1 MQQQAKNVLILS
13 VGAALCCVAARDALA
28 NNVDFVCMLGAM
40 GSPATTAARLQIDID
55 HRTLSG
61 TIKADP
67 GSVRV
72 TRSYIRWQFITE
84 NGDVLSSVID
94 RATGEYTSTGSSGS
108 VISYG
113 HCRKNVPGR
122 PATRS

>member
-1 MQQQAKNVLILS
+1 MQQQAKNALILS

-28 NNVDFVCMLGAM
+28 NKVDFVCMLGAV
-40 GSPATTAARLQIDID
+40 GSPATTVARLQIDMD

-72 TRSYIRWQFITE
+72 TRSYIHWQSVTE
-84 NGDVLSSVID
+84 NGDVTSSVIN
-94 RATGEYTSTGSSGS
+94 RATGEYSSTGSSGS

-113 HCRKNVPGR
+113 HCSKDVPGR